1 MEENKLKFFNK
12 KRAIALVLAG
22 SIMFSAVTVMA
33 TELEQIEAKQ
43 GEIQGANE
51 LIQNQRYQ
59 IEQANQDLNYAFDS
73 LEKLN
78 EEAKAL
84 KDEIDALQAEI
95 DRLEK
100 SIADNEKKKQ
110 ELEVKLEGQ
119 IDLFKKRLAIMYK
132 NRNSGYISV
141 LLSSDNV
148 DDFLSKLTTMKS
160 VAEYDKKLIEDMK
173 DTKKLLDKVSIS
185 LKGEKATRDEA
196 MANYKVKEAQL
207 MDKINDQRDLIAII
221 QNNKDLA
228 ANEIN
233 RLEGIVS
240 NLNSEIADLQ
250 TQLKERLER
259 EEAERKAAE
268 EAERARAA
276 EAEAERLRLAAAE
289 STTEALVN
297 ETAGL
302 SSIDTS
308 SRNYVPETNFKP
320 FDGNIVY
327 YNQREEPWGSA
338 SYGNGWLGTIAANGC
353 GPTSMAMVL
362 SSMTD
367 TTVSPIEMANFA
379 TNNGHVMPGDGGS
392 YWSLFPGAASAY
404 GLSCVQT
411 SNRAQIIEALSNGAL
426 VIASQNNALGN
437 YWTYGGHF
445 IVLTGITSSGNITV
459 ADPWSRGHSAVS
471 HTQDQVFIPM
481 RSAWII
487 NK

>member
-1 MEENKLKFFNK
+1 MEENKLKFFNR
-12 KRAIALVLAG
+12 KRAIALALAG
-22 SIMFSAVTVMA
+22 SILFSTVNVMA

-59 IEQANQDLNYAFDS
+59 IEQANQDLDNAFDS
-73 LEKLN
+73 LERLN
-78 EEAKAL
+78 SEAREL
-84 KDEIDALQAEI
+84 KSEIDALQAEI

-100 SIADNEKKKQ
+100 SIAENESKKA

-119 IDLFKKRLAIMYK
+119 IDLFKKRLAVMYK

-221 QNNKDLA
+221 QNNKNLA
-228 ANEIN
+228 ANEIS

-240 NLNSEIADLQ
+240 NLNSEISTLQ
-250 TQLKERLER
+250 TQLQERLER
-259 EEAERKAAE
+259 EEEER
-268 EAERARAA
+268 RQAA
-276 EAEAERLRLAAAE
+276 EAEAERQREAEAERQRLAATQ

-338 SYGNGWLGTIAANGC
+338 AYGNGWLGTIAANGC

-367 TTVSPIEMANFA
+367 TTVTPIEMANFA

-411 SNRAQIIEALSNGAL
+411 SDRNQIIEALSNGAL

>member
-1 MEENKLKFFNK
+1 MEENKLKFFNR

-22 SIMFSAVTVMA
+22 SIMFSTVTVMA

-59 IEQANQDLNYAFDS
+59 IEQANQDLDNAFDS
-73 LEKLN
+73 LERLN
-78 EEAKAL
+78 EEARAL

-119 IDLFKKRLAIMYK
+119 IDLFKKRLAVMYK

-221 QNNKDLA
+221 QNNKNLA

-240 NLNSEIADLQ
+240 DLNSEIAGLQ

-411 SNRAQIIEALSNGAL
+411 SDRTQIIEALSNGAL